1 MSFFPDRPF
10 ADCAAY
16 GQAYFD
22 LIRTAQDGVSGA
34 ALSEAAVLLESAGRN
49 GATIFACGNGGS
61 AAIAN
66 HLLCDYL
73 KGIST
78 GATINPRV
86 ITLSSATELITAIAN
101 DIGVEEIFAYPLR
114 SLGQKDDILIAISSS
129 GQSSNIVNAIE
140 TAKALQMRVI
150 ALTGFSGGR
159 SSKLADVS
167 IHVDANNYGVVEDV
181 HQSIMHIL
189 AQYLKQAHYADPTAL
204 GSVPF

>member
-1 MSFFPDRPF
+1 MPFFPDRSF
-10 ADCAAY
+10 YNCAEYA
-16 GQAYFD
+16 QAYFD
-22 LIRTAQDGVSGA
+22 LVREARASVSGA
-34 ALSEAAVLLESAGRN
+34 ALSEAAVLLESAVGS

-73 KGIST
+73 KGVST
-78 GATINPRV
+78 GATISPRV
-86 ITLSSATELITAIAN
+86 ITLSSASELITAIAN
-101 DIGVEEIFAYPLR
+101 DIGVDEIFAYPLR
-114 SLGQKDDILIAISSS
+114 SLGKTGDILIAISSS
-129 GQSSNIVNAIE
+129 GQSPNIVKAIE
-140 TAKALQMRVI
+140 TARAQQMPVI

-159 SSKLADVS
+159 SLELADVS
-167 IHVDANNYGVVEDV
+167 IHVDADNYGVVEDV

>member
-1 MSFFPDRPF
+1 MSFFPDGPF
-10 ADCAAY
+10 ADCATY

-22 LIRTAQDGVSGA
+22 LIREAQAGVSGA
-34 ALSEAAVLLESAGRN
+34 ALSEAAVLLASAVRN
-49 GATIFACGNGGS
+49 SATIFACGNGGS

-78 GATINPRV
+78 GTTINPRV
-86 ITLSSATELITAIAN
+86 ISLSSATELITAIAN

-114 SLGQKDDILIAISSS
+114 SLGRKDDVLIAISSS
-129 GQSSNIVNAIE
+129 GQSPNIVKAIE
-140 TAKALQMRVI
+140 AAQALQMRVI

-159 SSKLADVS
+159 ASELADVS
-167 IHVDANNYGVVEDV
+167 IHVDADNYGVVEDV
-181 HQSIMHIL
+181 HQSVMHIL
-189 AQYLKQAHYADPTAL
+189 AQYLKQAHYINPKAL